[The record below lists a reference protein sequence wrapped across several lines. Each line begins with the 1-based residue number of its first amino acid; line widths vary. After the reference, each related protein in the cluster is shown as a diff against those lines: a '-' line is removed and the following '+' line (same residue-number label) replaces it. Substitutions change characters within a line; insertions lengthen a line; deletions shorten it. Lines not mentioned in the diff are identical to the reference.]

1 MNLPKPLLVSVV
13 GPTAVGKTDFTIKL
27 ASYFGS
33 EIISVDSR
41 QFYKEMEIGTAKP
54 SNEELETVPHH
65 LINSHQIHEEV
76 SAGHFE
82 KMAIDLLDKLYQK
95 YRVVFAVGGTGLYFK
110 ALWQGLDPVP
120 DVDHQI
126 RKELN
131 HQFEK
136 DGLHFMLEELK
147 AKDIDYFNQVDQ
159 RNPQRIIRA
168 LEVIRSSGKAFSSFK
183 GKERGVVRNFRNIKI
198 GLKLDRETLYD
209 RINNRMD
216 HMIEM
221 GLFEEAERLYPFRD
235 YNALQTVGYKE
246 IFDYMDEKYDKEECI
261 RLLKRNSRRYAKRQ
275 LTWFR
280 QEEDII
286 WLDPQEIDLAIQRVN
301 EKLSI

>member
-1 MNLPKPLLVSVV
+1 MKLPKPLLVSVV

-27 ASYFGS
+27 ATHFGS

-54 SNEELETVPHH
+54 SKKELKKVPHH
-65 LINSHQIHEEV
+65 LINSHHIHEEIN
-76 SAGHFE
+76 AGHFE
-82 KMAIDLLDKLYQK
+82 MLAIDLLNQLYQK
-95 YRVVFAVGGTGLYFK
+95 HRIAFAVGGTGLYFK
-110 ALWQGLDPVP
+110 ALWHGLDPVP
-120 DVDHQI
+120 KVDHQI

-131 HQFEK
+131 DQFKAE
-136 DGLHFMLEELK
+136 GLHSMLEELK

-168 LEVIRSSGKAFSSFK
+168 LEVVRSSGKPFSSFK
-183 GKERGVVRNFRNIKI
+183 GQDRRVVRNFRNIKI

-246 IFDYMDEKYDKEECI
+246 IFDFMDEKYDKEEAI

-286 WLDPQEIDLAIQRVN
+286 WLEPKETDLAIQLIN